1 MVAENAAREAIKD
14 IFRSARVFQGGG
26 NELTFTSL
34 PEALLNAAQA
44 AVSRRYPRF
53 GEADSAQWETVIQR
67 AKSGADASFTPV
79 GHTGAV
85 EDHPVSREVLRVM
98 GTGATGNKI
107 RKELS
112 AAPFGWPND
121 AIDASLIAMHRS
133 GFIRATRNGNALAAG
148 QLDQSSVP
156 TAEFKREQIV
166 VTTMQKIAVRGV
178 CTHCKCNAKAGEE
191 EVKAVEAIRAL
202 DSMAKSAG
210 GPAPAPEAPSL
221 AVLNELSTKSG
232 AELLVSVAEH
242 AEVIKAFWDRCEKV
256 AAQVAQRR
264 PQWDRVKRLSAH
276 SKALPGLAD
285 AMAQLDAVEQNRSL
299 LADPDPVAP
308 IGKQIAAALRAKL
321 QAAYEAHASQV
332 TEAAATLSAD
342 PSWARLS
349 AEQQSTILAANGLL
363 QPSKPVVGTDDELIA
378 ALDATSLEA
387 RGHLVTVAK
396 AGVAKSLGEAAKLLT
411 PKARQ
416 LPIKPATLS
425 TEDEVE
431 AWIAARKSELFEAI
445 KQGPVILG

>member
-1 MVAENAAREAIKD
+1 M
-14 IFRSARVFQGGG
+14 
-26 NELTFTSL
+26 
-34 PEALLNAAQA
+34 
-44 AVSRRYPRF
+44 SRRYPRF
-53 GEADSAQWETVIQR
+53 GEADSAQWETVIHR

-85 EDHPVSREVLRVM
+85 EDHPVSREVLRAI

-121 AIDASLIAMHRS
+121 AIDAALIAMHRS

-166 VTTMQKIAVRGV
+166 VTATQKIAVRGV

-191 EVKAVEAIRAL
+191 EGKAVEAIRAL

-210 GPAPAPEAPSL
+210 GPAPGPEAPSL

-242 AEVIKAFWDRCEKV
+242 AEVIKAFWDRCEKSAV
-256 AAQVAQRR
+256 QIAHRR
-264 PQWDRVKRLSAH
+264 PQWDRVKRLASQA
-276 SKALPGLAD
+276 KGLPELAD
-285 AMAQLDAVEQNRSL
+285 AFTQLDAIEHNRSL
-299 LADPDPVAP
+299 LAEPDPVAP
-308 IGKQIAAALRAKL
+308 IGKQIAAALRARV
-321 QAAYEAHASQV
+321 QSTNEAHAAEV
-332 TEAAATLSAD
+332 ADATATLNAD
-342 PSWARLS
+342 ASWARLDGDQRS
-349 AEQQSTILAANGLL
+349 AILAANGLL

-378 ALDATSLEA
+378 ALDATTLEA
-387 RGHLVTVAK
+387 RGHLATVAK
-396 AGVAKSLGEAAKLLT
+396 AGVAKALGEAVKLLT

-425 TEDEVE
+425 TEGEVE
-431 AWIAARKSELFEAI
+431 AWVSARKTDLLEAI